1 MMMILSLS
9 VDISILFFFF
19 LIFGSFLFGV
29 NEEEM
34 VLSFGFM

>member
-9 VDISILFFFF
+9 VDISILFFF